1 MQRMV
6 SGGRGPVSADL
17 HLILLGSSPFSNT
30 LAEVAGD
37 KKMIARLPRK
47 KGTSL
52 LLMVMIYSLV
62 FPMHALGMPQ
72 GGQVVAGQAEI
83 SMANPQTMNI
93 HQGTP
98 KAIMNWQQFSIAR
111 PEAVHFVQPSAAATA
126 LNRVVGVDP
135 SEIHGLLSAN
145 GRVFL
150 INPNGL
156 LVGPT
161 GRIETAGFVASTLDM
176 ANQDFLNGNYV
187 FVQDPGK
194 PLSAIL
200 NQGLIRADQGNVSLI
215 APGVENQGE
224 ILASLGTVSLG
235 AGEQVT
241 LAFAGNEM
249 IRFAI
254 DAPVTGKVIG
264 PDGEPMEDTLLNSGT
279 ISADGGEVILSAR
292 SAFDA
297 VKSVVNNTGVIEAT
311 TIEEQNGIIR
321 LDGGDQGIVY
331 NSGTLDVSG
340 MDEGETGGEVR
351 ITGNKVGLVHYSKIL
366 ARGRRGGGKV
376 LIGGDFQGKNPDVQ
390 NASRT
395 YVGADSIINADAIDS
410 GDGGKIIVWSDE
422 VTRFCGEISA
432 RGGAEGGDGGFAEVS
447 GKQSLDFQGTV
458 DLSAPIGATGTL
470 LLDPANIIISDAD
483 GSQNNEV
490 SDNEVLFAD
499 NGAST
504 FNTQPSAFENVDA
517 SVTLQAITDIT
528 MSDPIDLDGA
538 SDTTFTLQAGNDLN
552 ISANITGT
560 NGAHSLVLEAD
571 RGPEGGDGSGTLFNR
586 GDPN

>member
-1 MQRMV
+1 
-6 SGGRGPVSADL
+6 
-17 HLILLGSSPFSNT
+17 
-30 LAEVAGD
+30 
-37 KKMIARLPRK
+37 
-47 KGTSL
+47 
-52 LLMVMIYSLV
+52 
-62 FPMHALGMPQ
+62 
-72 GGQVVAGQAEI
+72 
-83 SMANPQTMNI
+83 
-93 HQGTP
+93 
-98 KAIMNWQQFSIAR
+98 
-111 PEAVHFVQPSAAATA
+111 
-126 LNRVVGVDP
+126 VGVDP

-176 ANQDFLNGNYV
+176 ANHDFLNGNYV
-187 FVQDPGK
+187 FIQDPGQ

-224 ILASLGTVSLG
+224 ILASLGTVSLC

-292 SAFDA
+292 SSFDA

-351 ITGNKVGLVHYSKIL
+351 ITGDKVGLVHYCKIL
-366 ARGRRGGGKV
+366 ARGRSGGGKV
-376 LIGGDFQGKNPDVQ
+376 LVGGDYQGKNPDVP
-390 NASRT
+390 NAGRT

-422 VTRFCGEISA
+422 VTRFYGNISA
-432 RGGAEGGDGGFAEVS
+432 RGGAECGDGGFAEVS
-447 GKQSLDFQGTV
+447 GKQYLDFGGTV
-458 DLSAPIGATGTL
+458 DLSAEQGTIGSL
-470 LLDPANIIISDAD
+470 LLDPDDLLVSAD
-483 GSQNNEV
+483 NTDGNNGGS
-490 SDNEVLFAD
+490 VLFAD
-499 NGAST
+499 S
-504 FNTQPSAFENVDA
+504 P
-517 SVTLQAITDIT
+517 
-528 MSDPIDLDGA
+528 
-538 SDTTFTLQAGNDLN
+538 
-552 ISANITGT
+552 
-560 NGAHSLVLEAD
+560 
-571 RGPEGGDGSGTLFNR
+571 
-586 GDPN
+586 